1 MLAELLVCLLAAPA
15 VRANVW
21 TVDCGV
27 LATQRLD
34 PVVFPGAEPAG
45 HVHSGKIASVAIFAS
60 ESKCDCGSSFVIQYL
75 TVWPTINVM
84 PPQ

>member
-1 MLAELLVCLLAAPA
+1 MLAELLVGLLAAPA

-45 HVHSGKIASVAIFAS
+45 HVHSGTRTLSV
-60 ESKCDCGSSFVIQYL
+60 E
-75 TVWPTINVM
+75 
-84 PPQ
+84 